1 MITKVWDTNEFILD
15 HTHLSLELKD
25 IVFRAVVSCLTKQQ
39 LPAGTEEE
47 EEIDPADLTLASP
60 VEYFLEVIE
69 V

>member
-1 MITKVWDTNEFILD
+1 MITKVRDTIECILD

-39 LPAGTEEE
+39 IPAGTEEE
-47 EEIDPADLTLASP
+47 EETDPGDLTLASP

-69 V
+69 A